1 MELLIKRIL
10 FFLFAAT
17 LFFVCCSQNE
27 KVEKDDSPDFYEL
40 CFYFSKLPSSAVLS
54 DAETASKTFSR
65 AVSESGLKIL
75 NEKTTLQKSCYFLDK
90 EPDFSAFSVKN
101 KENEVANY
109 LLKAFFKKE
118 HSSLYGI
125 KNSGKTIRK
134 IYDEIKT
141 SGKIPAA
148 EAPEEGLEITG
159 FDAKNI
165 YFSHYLDN
173 LEIKNSFGLNRENKI
188 SLNIPADIHGRWK
201 TALFLYNS
209 LDFEKIA
216 RPEPGDFAVLALC
229 NDENSA
235 VTVKKSGWNS
245 YTKAGKI
252 PAENGKNAIN
262 LKLGAANIPFS
273 EETALKYLYSLAF
286 SHRLPFESG
295 SANSPVFSFSSVKPA
310 LYLFSG
316 ELVFSAPLQD
326 PDSLFLWILS
336 SERQLEKYPDTL
348 YANLL
353 SLKIAK
359 KLVLGD
365 KTFLGGKDLE
375 NKNLYID
382 FEALRNS
389 FFRAGD
395 LSVSGE
401 MPENLYTFSGE
412 TMTETVSPTSISEVS
427 GFKAL
432 FGNPEI
438 NDTTIA
444 SFVVRSIKTQE
455 IIDKIEKSLVQKGFR
470 PIHRMFEKTGEG
482 DSWGSVSV
490 KTEISNENKLMNLY
504 EKEYKALDKTLSLG
518 VYRVSEK

>member
-40 CFYFSKLPSSAVLS
+40 CFYFSKLPSSAALS
-54 DAETASKTFSR
+54 DAETASKAFSR
-65 AVSESGLKIL
+65 AVSESGLKVL

-101 KENEVANY
+101 TENEVADY

-159 FDAKNI
+159 FDAKNL

-188 SLNIPADIHGRWK
+188 SLNIPADIQGRWK
-201 TALFLYNS
+201 TSLFLYNS

-216 RPEPGDFAVLALC
+216 KPHPGDFAIFALC
-229 NDENSA
+229 GDEKA
-235 VTVKKSGWNS
+235 ETAVKKRGWDKTSVSKNGS
-245 YTKAGKI
+245 
-252 PAENGKNAIN
+252 ENDRNAIIF
-262 LKLGAANIPFS
+262 KSGAANLPVS
-273 EETALKYLYSLAF
+273 EEVALKYLYSLAF
-286 SHRLPFESG
+286 THQLPFASG
-295 SANSPVFSFSSVKPA
+295 SFYSPNFASSSVIPQ

-316 ELVFSAPLQD
+316 ELSFSAPATD
-326 PDSLFLWILS
+326 PESLLLWVIS
-336 SERQLEKYPDTL
+336 SEKQLETYPDTL

-359 KLVLGD
+359 KLVFAD

-375 NKNLYID
+375 NKKQFVD
-382 FEALRNS
+382 FEAVRNS
-389 FFRAGD
+389 FFSSGNI
-395 LSVSGE
+395 SVSGK
-401 MPENLYTFSGE
+401 MTENLYLFSEG
-412 TMTETVSPTSISEVS
+412 TITESTSVADISEVS

-432 FGNPEI
+432 FGDPEI
-438 NDTTIA
+438 NDTSIVT
-444 SFVVRSIKTQE
+444 FVLRSGNAAE
-455 IIDKIEKSLVQKGFR
+455 ILDKIEKSLAEKGFE
-470 PIHRMFEKTGEG
+470 PIHRIFEKIGDG
-482 DSWGSVSV
+482 DSWGSISV
-490 KTEISNENKLMNLY
+490 KTAIANEGRLMSLY
-504 EKEYKALDKTLSLG
+504 DKEYKNFDKTLSIG

>member
-40 CFYFSKLPSSAVLS
+40 CFYFSKLPSNAALS
-54 DAETASKTFSR
+54 DAEAASKTFSR
-65 AVSESGLKIL
+65 TLSESGLKVL
-75 NEKTTLQKSCYFLDK
+75 NEKSTLMKSCYFLDK

-101 KENEVANY
+101 TENEVADY

-134 IYDEIKT
+134 IYDEIQIT
-141 SGKIPAA
+141 RKISAA
-148 EAPEEGLEITG
+148 EAPAEGLEITG
-159 FDAKNI
+159 FDAKTL

-173 LEIKNSFGLNRENKI
+173 LEIENSFGLNSENKI
-188 SLNIPADIHGRWK
+188 SLNIPADIQGRWK

-209 LDFEKIA
+209 LDFKKIA
-216 RPEPGDFAVLALC
+216 RPHPGDFAVLALC

-235 VTVKKSGWNS
+235 VTVKKNDWQKEFL
-245 YTKAGKI
+245 TKTR
-252 PAENGKNAIN
+252 AENGRNAIN

-295 SANSPVFSFSSVKPA
+295 SANSPVFNFSSVKPA

-326 PDSLFLWILS
+326 PNSLFLWILS

-389 FFRAGD
+389 FFRAGN

-401 MPENLYTFSGE
+401 MPENLYTFSGK
-412 TMTETVSPTSISEVS
+412 TITETVSPVNISEVS

-432 FGNPEI
+432 FGDPEI

-444 SFVVRSIKTQE
+444 SFVVRSTKTLE
-455 IIDKIEKSLVQKGFR
+455 IIDKIEESLIQKGFR
-470 PIHRMFEKTGEG
+470 PIHRMFEKTRDG